1 MYHNLHFLHFDDSII
16 TFIKQACLH
25 NTNPKATS
33 DYVGI
38 AKQNTATCELD
49 NTGECV
55 LKYTARVTVIGL
67 Q

>member
-1 MYHNLHFLHFDDSII
+1 MHFDDDII

-25 NTNPKATS
+25 HTATS

-38 AKQNTATCELD
+38 AKQNTATCALD

-55 LKYTARVTVIGL
+55 LKYTARVTVFRV